1 MQEQWVMEQWRLK
14 LELRMLEPEAPQYAL
29 LEVASPLQEGQL
41 LAGPRLAP
49 EVGGEK
55 SGA

>member
-1 MQEQWVMEQWRLK
+1 
-14 LELRMLEPEAPQYAL
+14 MLEPEAAQYAL
-29 LEVASPLQEGQL
+29 LEVATPMYEGQL

-49 EVGGEK
+49 EVGGDK

>member
-1 MQEQWVMEQWRLK
+1 ME
-14 LELRMLEPEAPQYAL
+14 LELRMLEPEAPQYAQ
-29 LEVASPLQEGQL
+29 LEVATPLQEGQL
-41 LAGPRLAP
+41 QAGPRLAL

>member
-1 MQEQWVMEQWRLK
+1 
-14 LELRMLEPEAPQYAL
+14 MLEPEAPQYAL
-29 LEVASPLQEGQL
+29 LEVAAPLQEGKL

-49 EVGGEK
+49 EVGGKK